1 MPPVARRWKIFVLVV
16 LVSLVADQATK
27 VWARDSLPVH
37 PASCEVPEDI
47 VAHRCYARAVKVI
60 DGYWDW
66 QLSFNPGASFSLFKG
81 QAGARVFL
89 SVIAALA
96 MAGMVW
102 MVKKSRPDQRV
113 LHWALALT
121 AGGALGNLIDRVRF
135 GYVIDFVALG
145 RWPNFNVADAAISV
159 GVVCLA
165 VDALASSAASEAPG
179 RGGARRGAP
188 HDREAADESV
198 RG

>member
-1 MPPVARRWKIFVLVV
+1 MPPVARRWKIFVLVL

-27 VWARDSLPVH
+27 VWARSSLPVH
-37 PASCEVPEDI
+37 PASCEVPDDI

-96 MAGMVW
+96 VAGMVW

-135 GYVIDFVALG
+135 GVVTDFVHWHWKSHDWPVFNIADVALLIG
-145 RWPNFNVADAAISV
+145 VALMFVDILLEWRAAK
-159 GVVCLA
+159 LA
-165 VDALASSAASEAPG
+165 APRSG
-179 RGGARRGAP
+179 P
-188 HDREAADESV
+188 TV
-198 RG
+198 